1 MRNVVV
7 VETNEGVRFTLTLA
21 GPVSRSLAWAIDQTV
36 VILGCILTGKLI
48 GMLPALSPDLKVGLT
63 VLSYFVIWIA
73 YGICLEWKWA
83 GQTIGKHVLKLRV
96 MDGTGRK
103 LVFSQIAIRNLMR
116 FLDALPFLY
125 FVGGL
130 AMLLND
136 RYQRIGDLVANT
148 IVLRDRQTG
157 LPDFAM
163 AAANEKYNS
172 LLEITHLAARLRQ
185 KTPPELL
192 LIAYEAVMRRDQL
205 DPAARIQLFA
215 ELAQRFRSLVKYPPE
230 ITEILT
236 DEGYVRSALGVIAA
250 RKIRW
255 GGPPGPRPTSSSA
268 FSRQLPNPQN
278 RR

>member
-48 GMLPALSPDLKVGLT
+48 GMLPALSPDLKIGLT

-83 GQTIGKHVLKLRV
+83 GQTIGKRVLKLRV

-130 AMLLND
+130 AMLLSD

-163 AAANEKYNS
+163 AAAN
-172 LLEITHLAARLRQ
+172 
-185 KTPPELL
+185 
-192 LIAYEAVMRRDQL
+192 
-205 DPAARIQLFA
+205 
-215 ELAQRFRSLVKYPPE
+215 
-230 ITEILT
+230 
-236 DEGYVRSALGVIAA
+236 
-250 RKIRW
+250 
-255 GGPPGPRPTSSSA
+255 
-268 FSRQLPNPQN
+268 
-278 RR
+278 

>member
-1 MRNVVV
+1 MRNVVI
-7 VETNEGVRFTLTLA
+7 VETNEGVRFTLSLA

-36 VILGCILTGKLI
+36 VILACIFTGKLI
-48 GMLPALSPDLKVGLT
+48 SMLPAPSPDLKVGLT

-83 GQTIGKHVLKLRV
+83 GQTIGKRVLKLRV

-103 LVFSQIAIRNLMR
+103 LAFPQIAIRNLMR

-172 LLEITHLAARLRQ
+172 LLEIAHLAARLRQ

-192 LIAYEAVMRRDQL
+192 LVAYEAVMRRDQL
-205 DPAARIQLFA
+205 EPAARIQLFA
-215 ELAQRFRSLVKYPPE
+215 ELASRFRSLVKYPPE

-236 DEGYVRSALGVIAA
+236 DEGYVRSALGVMAA
-250 RKIRW
+250 RKTRW